1 MPTMLQEIVSEAF
14 AGEPDIEVVGEVGGD
29 VGDDVELRSSVRSLR
44 PDLVL
49 LRSEQAELS
58 AACRALFDES
68 PRLKVVALTGH
79 GDRGHLWELSPKH
92 LELGEMSVETLL
104 SAIREPRPWRWGS

>member
-1 MPTMLQEIVSEAF
+1 MPTMLQEIVSEAV
-14 AGEPDIEVVGEVGGD
+14 AGEPDIEVVGEVG
-29 VGDDVELRSSVRSLR
+29 DDAELEAAVTRLQ

-58 AACRALFDES
+58 AACRALFDER

-79 GDRGHLWELSPKH
+79 GARGHLWELSPKH
-92 LELGEMSVETLL
+92 VELGEMSAGTLL
-104 SAIREPRPWRWGS
+104 SAIREPRPWRWDT